1 MELQEQIPT
10 IIEVRNLAQA
20 GFSGD
25 EITRLLRVKALY
37 QQGVYH
43 EAAPEYMRLDFIRWL
58 YEQGRLQS

>member
-10 IIEVRNLAQA
+10 VIEVRNLAHA

-25 EITRLLRVKALY
+25 EIARLFRVKALY

-43 EAAPEYMRLDFIRWL
+43 EATPEYMRLAFVRWL